1 MNNFTTSTVLKKVIK
16 QLRGYV
22 FLFILSLLLTVVS
35 VAANLYVPVIFGD
48 IINRLIGIGQV
59 DIKFVFNNLIIIAII
74 IAINCLLQWIIGF
87 INNIIT
93 FNVSKDTRNK
103 AFEHIQKLPLSFI
116 DNQAVG
122 DVVSRTISDVEQFSD
137 GLLIGFTQLFS
148 GVLTICGTIVVMFL
162 MNWIIAIIVVVVTPV
177 SLFVA
182 KFIASKTYN
191 LFRKTSEIK
200 GEQTAFV
207 EEMISNQKIIKAFNR
222 EDENIEK
229 FNEINDR
236 LTKASLKSIFF
247 SSLTNP
253 STRFVNSI
261 VYALVALS
269 GALILLNPSV
279 LTVAFSIG
287 DLSVML
293 NYANQYTKPFNEISS
308 VITELQNAFACAGRL
323 YDLIEEKQEVSDNN
337 CNDLIISSG
346 SVNFDNVCFSYNPNK
361 KLIHN
366 VSLDIK
372 SGQKVAI
379 VGPTGCGK
387 TTLINLLMRF
397 YDVNSG
403 AIIIDE
409 QDISNVKRHT
419 LRSNFGMVLQDTW
432 LKKGSVKD
440 NIAYGRPMS
449 SDEEIISAAKAAH
462 AHSFIVQLKN
472 GYDTMIDEDG
482 GNLSQ
487 GQKQLL
493 CIARLML
500 CVPSMLI
507 LDEATSSIDV
517 RTEIKIQSAFNTL
530 MRGRTTFIVA
540 HRLSTIKEADII
552 LVMKDGNIIEQGKHD
567 ELINQ
572 NGFYRNLYYSQFEI

>member
-1 MNNFTTSTVLKKVIK
+1 MNNLSTLTVLKKVIK
-16 QLRGYV
+16 QLHGYI

-35 VAANLYVPVIFGD
+35 VAANLYVPVMFGD
-48 IINRLIGIGQV
+48 IINELIGVGQV
-59 DIKFVFNNLIIIAII
+59 DIQSVLNHLVIIAVL
-74 IAINCLLQWIIGF
+74 IAINCLLQWFIGF

-93 FNVSKDTRNK
+93 FSVSKDVRNK
-103 AFEHIQKLPLSFI
+103 AFEHLQKLPLSFI

-122 DVVSRTISDVEQFSD
+122 DVVSRTVSDVEQFAD

-148 GVLTICGTIVVMFL
+148 GILTICGTLVVMFL
-162 MNWIIAIIVVVVTPV
+162 MNWVIAIIVVVVTPV

-182 KFIASKTYN
+182 KFIASKTYS

-229 FNEINDR
+229 FREINER
-236 LTKASLKSIFF
+236 LTNASLKSIFF

-269 GALILLNPSV
+269 GALMLLNPSSIA
-279 LTVAFSIG
+279 VAFSIG

-323 YDLIEEKQEVSDNN
+323 YDLIEEKQEPSDDN
-337 CNDLIISSG
+337 CDDLVVLDG
-346 SVNFDNVCFSYNPNK
+346 NVNFDDVCFSYTPNK
-361 KLIHN
+361 KLIQN
-366 VSLDIK
+366 VSLNIK

-403 AIIIDE
+403 AIIVDG
-409 QDISNVKRHT
+409 QNISDVKRQS
-419 LRSNFGMVLQDTW
+419 LRSNFGMVLQDSW
-432 LKKGSVKD
+432 LKKGSVRE
-440 NIAYGRPMS
+440 NISYNRPEA
-449 SDEEIISAAKAAH
+449 SDEEIIAAAKAAH

-517 RTEIKIQSAFNTL
+517 RTEIKIQSAFNAL
-530 MRGRTTFIVA
+530 MCGRTTFIVA
-540 HRLSTIKEADII
+540 HRLSTIKEADVI
-552 LVMKDGNIIEQGKHD
+552 LVMKDGNIIEQGSHN

>member
-59 DIKFVFNNLIIIAII
+59 DIKFVINNLIIIAII

-361 KLIHN
+361 KLIQN
-366 VSLDIK
+366 VSLNIK

-440 NIAYGRPMS
+440 NIAYGRPTS
-449 SDEEIISAAKAAH
+449 SDEEIILAAKAAH